1 MKNLKTIIFL
11 LVFLFLNGC
20 GFKVLDQSQL
30 KNYKIIE
37 INENGDKKINF
48 FIKNKLYNL
57 LNKDNSVNILIINI
71 NSRKNKSIKEKNK
84 KNQITKYKINIDSE
98 IELNFVNDNIVKKI
112 NISKQ
117 SFYNVNKNH
126 NITLNNKKNVEKN
139 LTDKISLDLSNEILK
154 IANEL

>member
-1 MKNLKTIIFL
+1 MKYFRAATGVILIFL
-11 LVFLFLNGC
+11 LTEC
-20 GFKVLDQSQL
+20 GFEILDKNQL
-30 KNYKIIE
+30 KNYKILE
-37 INENGDKKINF
+37 IRENGDKKTNF
-48 FIKNKLYNL
+48 FIKNSLYNL
-57 LNKDNSVNILIINI
+57 LNSNESTDKLIISI
-71 NSRKNKSIKEKNK
+71 NTDKNKSIKEKNK

-139 LTDKISLDLSNEILK
+139 LTDKISQDLSNEILK